1 MKIRNGFVSNS
12 SSSSFIVSFPRE
24 PKSVEDV
31 KNALFSNG
39 TEYFYSPY
47 GDNKYT
53 VQQVSET
60 VWQDICGQTKNNMT
74 AAAEELSYGSIDD
87 YDAPDY
93 DDFRHIKDNNERRE
107 AYDIAKEIYV
117 KKKMKDFFST
127 RKNKLKKI
135 DGQDFDEAVYI
146 FEYSDNYNDYCSS
159 LEHGGLF
166 DNLKHI
172 RISKH

>member
-117 KKKMKDFFST
+117 KKKMKDFFNT

-135 DGQDFDEAVYI
+135 DGKEFDEVVYI
-146 FEYSDNYNDYCSS
+146 FEYSDNDGDYFNA